1 MKFLSLTQGL
11 LGLGI
16 PVLCYHQVRPHC
28 GMTPEKFGR
37 HLDLISSLGFRTI
50 GLTRLHR
57 IIAGR
62 EPWPG
67 PAVVV
72 TFDDCTLDSW
82 VHAIPELVRRDMTAV
97 FFAITDFLVPG
108 PARLRSDQGGQ
119 ADVPDFGDVM
129 RQAMDGHMH
138 WFMNHDELRSAVHDF
153 GMEIFPHS
161 AAHQA
166 CFTDSRP
173 LGRLAENRHWSH
185 GALCGKG
192 ATPETPVHPVGSAYA
207 HAGFGL
213 DWNGQ
218 PLSLGTAEERLSF
231 CMDDFSS
238 SKMRLE
244 SILERPCPFLCLPWG
259 QYDDVTLEAARKTGF
274 TAVLTLDR
282 SGVGIGTDPFRIG
295 RRAIRDR
302 KTLAWLASRL
312 LMDAHGK
319 SRRVAA

>member
-1 MKFLSLTQGL
+1 MKPLAVSQKL
-11 LGLGI
+11 LGPGV
-16 PVLCYHQVRPHC
+16 PVLCYHQVRPRS

-37 HLDLISSLGFRTI
+37 HLDLISSLGFQTI

-67 PAVVV
+67 PAAVV

-82 VHAIPELVRRDMTAV
+82 VYAIPELVRRNMTAV

-108 PARLRSDQGGQ
+108 PARLRADQGGQ
-119 ADVPDFGDVM
+119 ADVPDFGAIM
-129 RQAMDGHMH
+129 QQGMAGHMQ
-138 WFMNHDELRSAVHDF
+138 WFMNHDELRSAVRDF
-153 GMEIFPHS
+153 GMEVFPHS

-166 CFTDSRP
+166 CFTDARRV
-173 LGRLAENRHWSH
+173 GVLADCRHWSH
-185 GALCGKG
+185 EALCGKG
-192 ATPETPVHPVGSAYA
+192 AAPETHVHPVGSAYA

-218 PLSLGTAEERLSF
+218 PLGLGTPEERMGF
-231 CMDDFSS
+231 CVDDFSG

-259 QYDDVTLEAARKTGF
+259 QYDDVTLQAARTAGF

-282 SGVGIGTDPFRIG
+282 DGVGIGTDPFRIG
-295 RRAIRDR
+295 RRAVKDR
-302 KTLAWLASRL
+302 KTLAWLTSRL

-319 SRRVAA
+319 SRRAAA